1 MMRGMVPRNV
11 RNSRKLTQHCGAI
24 GLRPHHGLCI
34 RLASLR
40 AAVNEVQGELWGEPP
55 YPQRTM
61 FEVERLFDD
70 DIVETDS
77 IFYSPRNKEAN
88 C

>member
-1 MMRGMVPRNV
+1 
-11 RNSRKLTQHCGAI
+11 
-24 GLRPHHGLCI
+24 
-34 RLASLR
+34 
-40 AAVNEVQGELWGEPP
+40 VNEVQGELWGEPP